1 MGEVFLNRMSPEGF
15 ASLSHITNLIN
26 SIASGSLLQVHFFDV
41 VVRLSFFNLSI
52 FLNKIYLWLCCW
64 VFIALHGLSLVPWS
78 TGFSRE
84 WFILWSTGFMLAG
97 FCSCGS
103 QDLEHRLSSCGARA

>member
-52 FLNKIYLWLCCW
+52 F
-64 VFIALHGLSLVPWS
+64 
-78 TGFSRE
+78 
-84 WFILWSTGFMLAG
+84 
-97 FCSCGS
+97 
-103 QDLEHRLSSCGARA
+103 

>member
-1 MGEVFLNRMSPEGF
+1 MGEVFLNRMPPEGF

-52 FLNKIYLWLCCW
+52 FLNKIYLFMAVLLG
-64 VFIALHGLSLVPWS
+64 LHCFAWA
-78 TGFSRE
+78 FSSPR
-84 WFILWSTGFMLAG
+84 
-97 FCSCGS
+97 
-103 QDLEHRLSSCGARA
+103 EHRLLTGVVPFVEHRLYVSRFQ